1 MKLPK
6 STYIQT
12 TGKRTPISG
21 FFFFMAV
28 CLLSLS
34 SCSYFKKKII
44 GEDEKPLAR
53 AFENYLYP
61 SDLNDLTKGMTP
73 EDSARVVK
81 AVVEKWLQRQLLL
94 KKAKDN
100 IPDDDPSIMRKVE
113 DYRESL
119 ILYEYEKALITD
131 KLDTTIKQSDIE
143 KYYEQF
149 ADNFPLQ
156 NDVYLVQF
164 IKLKEEAPELKNFKK
179 LLQNIRSEEDEQQI
193 EGYCKANASA
203 YAFAHPLWYGAENL
217 KTVFMLSDNEI
228 SALSV
233 SEKFKEFNKEDGSI
247 LFFRVRNLKRKGEQ
261 SPIELA
267 RTDIAK
273 ILIEKRK
280 MQLID
285 NFYNRVFKE
294 GISSKNA
301 ELYVQ

>member
-1 MKLPK
+1 MKIRK
-6 STYIQT
+6 FHFQT
-12 TGKRTPISG
+12 SRKRTPKLE
-21 FFFFMAV
+21 FFFLMAV
-28 CLLSLS
+28 CFFSVS
-34 SCSYFKKKII
+34 SCHYFKKKLI

-53 AFENYLYP
+53 AYENYLYP
-61 SDLNDLTKGMTP
+61 SDLSDLTKGMTH

-81 AVVEKWLQRQLLL
+81 AVIEKWLQRQLLL

-100 IPDDDPSIMRKVE
+100 IPDDDPAIMRKIE

-119 ILYEYEKALITD
+119 ILYEYEKALITE
-131 KLDTTIKQSDIE
+131 KLDTAIKQSDIE
-143 KYYEQF
+143 EYYKQF
-149 ADNFPLQ
+149 ADNFSLQ

-164 IKLKEEAPELKNFKK
+164 IKLDKEAPELINFKK
-179 LLQNIRSEEDEQQI
+179 LLQNIRSEEDEQQV
-193 EGYCKANASA
+193 EGYCKANAVA
-203 YAFAHPLWYGAENL
+203 YAFAHPLWYGSENL
-217 KTVFMLSDNEI
+217 KNVFSFTDSEI
-228 SALSV
+228 AALAISQ
-233 SEKFKEFNKEDGSI
+233 KFKEVNKEDKNI
-247 LFFRVRNLKRKGEQ
+247 LYIRVRNIKRKGEQ

-280 MQLID
+280 MQLIE